1 MWIKYGL
8 KAQKLLAQGTPWVLT
23 KYTLAPCKGKSLK
36 NIRIL
41 IYRLMVYV
49 NETIVIKSSSVKL
62 AEWVKRLKAHKAEQ
76 LEKLRNVEKCDFDF
90 LF

>member
-1 MWIKYGL
+1 
-8 KAQKLLAQGTPWVLT
+8 
-23 KYTLAPCKGKSLK
+23 
-36 NIRIL
+36 
-41 IYRLMVYV
+41 MVYV
-49 NETIVIKSSSVKL
+49 NQTIVIKNSSPKL